1 MTNFWSKAVQK
12 IKSKVANESL
22 PTISQETIDKTNPQP
37 STETPPF
44 TTSTAAPTPA
54 QEEVK
59 QKINT
64 GKDILVGFDRK
75 RDLWQLTQS
84 DRKEITSRKSTLRK
98 YKADLKPEVLCVRG
112 RGGGV

>member
-1 MTNFWSKAVQK
+1 MVKSCTEDK
-12 IKSKVANESL
+12 IKVANESL
-22 PTISQETIDKTNPQP
+22 PTISQKTIEIVTINDKTNPQP
-37 STETPPF
+37 STETPPL

-64 GKDILVGFDRK
+64 GKDILVDLYRK

-84 DRKEITSRKSTLRK
+84 DRKEVTSR
-98 YKADLKPEVLCVRG
+98 
-112 RGGGV
+112 